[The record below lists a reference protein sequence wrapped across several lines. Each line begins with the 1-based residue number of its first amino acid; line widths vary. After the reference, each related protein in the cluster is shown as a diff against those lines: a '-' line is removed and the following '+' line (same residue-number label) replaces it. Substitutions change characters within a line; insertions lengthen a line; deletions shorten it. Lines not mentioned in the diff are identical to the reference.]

1 MNTALSSELEHTLR
15 NFYEENPQYL
25 HPFLWHE
32 RETLLSASATPAALE
47 DNTFALFSEI
57 LAPRLGFDRS
67 DAPQKRYYDYICQQI
82 YYFFT
87 RRKGYGAECFT
98 ADALRDMLITT
109 TSVAIAQQ
117 TGLDAALVTAAVTLV
132 VSTVLKVGIRAWC
145 QYYADRHPEEQE

>member
-57 LAPRLGFDRS
+57 LAPPSRL
-67 DAPQKRYYDYICQQI
+67 
-82 YYFFT
+82 
-87 RRKGYGAECFT
+87 
-98 ADALRDMLITT
+98 
-109 TSVAIAQQ
+109 
-117 TGLDAALVTAAVTLV
+117 
-132 VSTVLKVGIRAWC
+132 
-145 QYYADRHPEEQE
+145 

>member
-1 MNTALSSELEHTLR
+1 MNAALCTELEHNLR
-15 NFYEENPQYL
+15 DFYRDNPPYF

-32 RETLLSASATPAALE
+32 REALLAAAPAPAALE

-67 DAPQKRYYDYICQQI
+67 DVPQKRYYDYICQQI
-82 YYFFT
+82 YHFFT
-87 RRKGYGAECFT
+87 RREGYGAECFT

-109 TSVAIAQQ
+109 TAVAIAQQ

-132 VSTVLKVGIRAWC
+132 VSTALKVGIRAWC
-145 QYYADRHPEEQE
+145 QYYADRHPEEQA